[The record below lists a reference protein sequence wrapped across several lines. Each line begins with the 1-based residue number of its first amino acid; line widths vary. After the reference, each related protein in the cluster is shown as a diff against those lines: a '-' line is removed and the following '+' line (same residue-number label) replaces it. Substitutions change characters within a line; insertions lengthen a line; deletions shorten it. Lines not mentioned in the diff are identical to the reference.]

1 MSPLS
6 LNNYLSSQVVQS
18 AIQLLQPLC
27 SDPLYKHQLLRSPLP
42 KAIQHLP
49 CNNAIMVLLHV
60 TALIT

>member
-1 MSPLS
+1 MSPQS
-6 LNNYLSSQVVQS
+6 LNYHLLSSQVVQS

-49 CNNAIMVLLHV
+49 CNNAIMVLLTV
-60 TALIT
+60 LIM